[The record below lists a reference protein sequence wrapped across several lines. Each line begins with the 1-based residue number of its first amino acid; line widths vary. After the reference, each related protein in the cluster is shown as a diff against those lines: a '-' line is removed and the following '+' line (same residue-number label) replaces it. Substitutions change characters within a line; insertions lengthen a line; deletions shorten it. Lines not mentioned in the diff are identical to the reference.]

1 MFPWKHFEA
10 AVKIASLKDD
20 QRVHRLGAIGLR
32 SDGVI
37 VGAPNAPAPDKTP
50 QAHAEARLCRK
61 LDKGATVFVA
71 RKSNGSD
78 AIYRLARPC
87 ASCQKIMKSKKVAR
101 VYYTISDSEFG
112 VMDL

>member
-71 RKSNGSD
+71 RKSLTSVITPCIPWYILVRP
-78 AIYRLARPC
+78 AQTARWP
-87 ASCQKIMKSKKVAR
+87 
-101 VYYTISDSEFG
+101 T
-112 VMDL
+112 